1 LDAADMPALWQVMR
15 RHAMER
21 TAEALGR
28 RERLRDAGQA
38 GEGENLLRF
47 HWAWEKAAV
56 DSLRAFAELPPEVA
70 ADAESF
76 LADLRKLAGD
86 GGPAPAAAVAHP
98 DADVV
103 YVRSTDPK
111 GPMTGFGYNY
121 FDDKRQAQGLAKP
134 ALADWTGLW
143 GGGDLYLYEALNL
156 VDGKRT

>member
-47 HWAWEKAAV
+47 HWAWEIAAV

-76 LADLRKLAGD
+76 LAGLRKLAGT
-86 GGPAPAAAVAHP
+86 GGPAPAAAVHLAA
-98 DADVV
+98 DADAV
-103 YVRSTDPK
+103 YVRSAEPK
-111 GPMTGFGYNY
+111 GAMGGFGYNY
-121 FDDKRQAQGLAKP
+121 LDDKRQALGLPEP
-134 ALADWTGLW
+134 ALADWKGLW
-143 GGGDLYLYEALNL
+143 GGGD
-156 VDGKRT
+156 